1 MASIHIE
8 IEIDA
13 PVDAA
18 WSALRDW
25 GAIHERLA
33 PGFAVDA
40 RVDGGDRLV
49 TFFTG
54 ATLRERI
61 VDVDDERRRLVWS
74 IVDGPYAHHN
84 GSAQVTD
91 RDGRTVFAWT
101 TDLLP
106 DTAADRTREMM
117 ERGSEVIRAT
127 LEAGGE

>member
-1 MASIHIE
+1 MASIRIETE
-8 IEIDA
+8 IEA
-13 PVDAA
+13 PAEAA

-33 PGFAVDA
+33 PGFVVDA

-49 TFFTG
+49 RFFTG

-61 VDVDDERRRLVWS
+61 VAVDDDRRRLAWS

-84 GSAQVTD
+84 GAAEVID
-91 RDGRTVFAWT
+91 RDGATLFVWT

-106 DTAADRTREMM
+106 DAAADRTREMM
-117 ERGSEVIRAT
+117 QRGSQVIKAT
-127 LEAGGE
+127 L